1 MLTPLQTGI
10 ELQIALLAVVLLVVF
25 GTYRV
30 IKAVKPLVVNAVV
43 GLIVILLAGVFG
55 FGVEITPILI
65 LLVAFGGVPAAIL
78 AIILAEVGL
87 VFQSATV
94 LAPLLL

>member
-25 GTYRV
+25 GTYRI
-30 IKAVKPLVVNAVV
+30 IKAVKPLIVNAVL
-43 GLIVILLAGVFG
+43 GLVVILIAGVFNL
-55 FGVEITPILI
+55 GVTITPVLV

-78 AIILAEVGL
+78 AIILAQFEI
-87 VFQSATV
+87 VFEPAV
-94 LAPLLL
+94 LASLPF

>member
-1 MLTPLQTGI
+1 VLTPLQTGI